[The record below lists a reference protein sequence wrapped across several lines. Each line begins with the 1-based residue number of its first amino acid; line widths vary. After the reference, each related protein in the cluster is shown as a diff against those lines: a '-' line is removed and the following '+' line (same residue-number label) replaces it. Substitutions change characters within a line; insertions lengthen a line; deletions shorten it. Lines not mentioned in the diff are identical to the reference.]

1 MIIGHVTK
9 YKYTVSVFFLRIKDP
24 SRKDRYIHKC
34 KVCGSIF
41 IAAPEAKKHF
51 ETHHVRELQRAAYEG
66 LIETRTVS
74 IHEPRHVSNSLAS
87 IQKHKSDILRKID
100 REDLLEVLK

>member
-1 MIIGHVTK
+1 MMIGHEIK
-9 YKYTVSVFFLRIKDP
+9 YRYTVSVFFFRVKDS
-24 SRKDRYIHKC
+24 SRKDGYFHKC

-51 ETHHVRELQRAAYEG
+51 ETHHARELQRAAYEG
-66 LIETRTVS
+66 LIESRIIS
-74 IHEPRHVSNSLAS
+74 LHEKRSVNALDA
-87 IQKHKSDILRKID
+87 IRKHKSDILRKID